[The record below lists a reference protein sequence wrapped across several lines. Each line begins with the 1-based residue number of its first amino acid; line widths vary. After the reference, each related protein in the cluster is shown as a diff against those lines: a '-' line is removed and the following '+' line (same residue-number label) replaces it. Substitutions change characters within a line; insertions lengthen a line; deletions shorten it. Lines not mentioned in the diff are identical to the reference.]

1 MTTVEEVVDDQTPAV
16 EEIVEDEEETRADAP
31 VSAPGKGKMNRNEK
45 KARKMMSKIGLKPVE
60 GVKRVAIRKSRDML
74 FIIKDPEVLKSPTS
88 NTYIIFGEAK
98 VEDLNQRAAAN
109 AAKQFS
115 QTTMNTA
122 TPAPEVV
129 ADTVPDKEEPKDTDD
144 KAVAD
149 EDGVNPNDVELV
161 MAQADVSREK
171 AIETLKKNQGDI
183 VNTIMELTIS

>member
-1 MTTVEEVVDDQTPAV
+1 MTVEEVVDDKTPAV
-16 EEIVEDEEETRADAP
+16 EEIVEEDETKVEEPA
-31 VSAPGKGKMNRNEK
+31 APGKGKMNRNEK

-115 QTTMNTA
+115 QTMNTA

-129 ADTVPDKEEPKDTDD
+129 ADPAIEKEEPTTTED
-144 KAVAD
+144 KTVAD

-171 AIETLKKNQGDI
+171 AVETLKKNQGDI